1 MATEATMPD
10 PGYPNVR
17 RWPRFKLD
25 VPIRLIVPK
34 GDKVLIVQGRGNE
47 LNEGGMAVFG
57 GLELRL
63 EEVVSIEFTPPYSG
77 QPIRVRARV
86 VSRQGYNY
94 GVAFLLETEDDLDNV
109 GQLRALLGA
118 MGSRMK

>member
-10 PGYPNVR
+10 PGYPKVR

-25 VPIRLIVPK
+25 VPIRLIAK
-34 GDKVLIVQGRGNE
+34 KTDKVLIIQGRGNE

-57 GLELRL
+57 GVELRV
-63 EEVVSIEFTPPYSG
+63 EDMVAVEFTPPYSG

-86 VSRQGYNY
+86 VHRQGYNY
-94 GVAFLLETEDDLDNV
+94 GLAFLLETEDDLDNV
-109 GQLRALLGA
+109 GQLRTVLGA
-118 MGSRMK
+118 MGSRIK